1 MSFIGMVGNA
11 VVWLETSSWPGL
23 DRPSTPSVPPVQRK
37 VVDPRA
43 KLGDDGRSGG
53 EGNVP

>member
-11 VVWLETSSWPGL
+11 AVWLETPSWPGL
-23 DRPSTPSVPPVQRK
+23 ARPSAPSVPPVERK

-43 KLGDDGRSGG
+43 EPGDDGRIGG